1 MAKKC
6 KYCAAELPEKALFC
20 PACGKPVSSAE
31 ALICPECQEKNSPE
45 ANFCKQCGTALARPA
60 ASKSPGVASLHSQYS
75 WIILSVVGMALLVV
89 GIYYY
94 IGFVKTIEGKSD
106 PHRQVAPAP
115 QAQTLSEEVEHN
127 HPVPDEADIR
137 AAVERVKA
145 DPENPALNVQAGNIL
160 FDSGRFSEAIPYYQ
174 KALSREPNNPDVIVD
189 LGVCYFNLEDYPKA
203 QEQFERALKI
213 DPRHIN
219 ALYNLGVVAV
229 QFKEINK
236 LIEYWGRLREIAPNS
251 PQAQR
256 AQMILNELHRNVE
269 GGMGPGNS
277 P

>member
-1 MAKKC
+1 MAKRC
-6 KYCAAELPEKALFC
+6 KHCAAELPENAQFC
-20 PACGKPVSSAE
+20 PACGTQVQPAGLVA
-31 ALICPECQEKNSPE
+31 CPECQAENSPG
-45 ANFCKQCGTALARPA
+45 ANFCKECGAALGRPVKSQSPA
-60 ASKSPGVASLHSQYS
+60 AASLNPQHLQV
-75 WIILSVVGMALLVV
+75 ILSLAAIALLVV

-94 IGFVKTIEGKSD
+94 IGFVKTVQGKSD
-106 PHRQVAPAP
+106 PHRQAAP
-115 QAQTLSEEVEHN
+115 QAQAHSAEEEHN

-145 DPENPALNVQAGNIL
+145 EPENAALNVQAGNIL

-174 KALSREPNNPDVIVD
+174 KALSREPNNPDVMVD
-189 LGVCYFNLEDYPKA
+189 LGVCYFNLEDYRKA

-219 ALYNLGVVAV
+219 ALYNMGVVSV

-236 LIEYWGRLREIAPNS
+236 LIEYWGMLREVAPNS

-256 AQMILNELHRNVE
+256 AQMILNELHRNVD
-269 GGMGPGNS
+269 GGMGSGNS